1 MVREEAEGKRK
12 GDAGGGGCYR
22 GWLLEGQQLEGAEA
36 GGAGGGAAGG
46 PAAGVG
52 REWTRSTPV
61 SYRSP
66 HTFKTFRTELNS
78 SLAPSTPPFLLPS
91 FFPFSF
97 LSVFL
102 QPHLQHMET
111 PRLRAESELQLLDT
125 AIATATPDV
134 SFIFD
139 LHCSL

>member
-22 GWLLEGQQLEGAEA
+22 GWLLEGQQLEGV
-36 GGAGGGAAGG
+36 AAGG
-46 PAAGVG
+46 G

-134 SFIFD
+134 SFVFD